1 MSRTL
6 SEWLDWQE
14 TLHLSSID
22 LGLDRV
28 RLVAASLDLLDLPFP
43 VISVAGTNGK
53 GSSTAML
60 QSIYQQAG
68 YKTGVYTSPHLL
80 HYNERIAIDGTSAS
94 DDAICKAFEKINQ
107 ARSET
112 SLTYFEFGT
121 LAAAVLFVQEEIDIA
136 IFEVG
141 LGGRLDAVNLWN
153 ADIALITSIAI
164 DHESWLGNNREEIA
178 IEKAGIMRRD
188 KPVICGDKH
197 PPATIATEADRIG
210 AVLMQRDIAF
220 ALSHNTASA
229 PAEKWQWHDRKKNT
243 SLTLPLPALSG
254 AFQLDNA
261 ASVITVITQLQ
272 THLTVSTQAIREG
285 LENTRLAG
293 RLQIVST
300 EPEILVDVAHNPQ
313 AAQQLALYLRDHP
326 RSGKNI
332 ALFSV
337 LKDKDLQGIVMPF
350 KNIIDQWML
359 ISIDND
365 RGQSAEKIKSEL
377 QKLGI
382 NNISIVSNN
391 FNKAVQDVKNALK
404 YEDRV
409 VAFGSFL
416 LVSGVLE
423 SLPLSSSSNP
433 LD

>member
-22 LGLDRV
+22 LGLERV
-28 RLVAASLDLLDLPFP
+28 RIAAANLDLLALPFP

-60 QSIYQQAG
+60 QSIYQQTG

-80 HYNERIAIDGTSAS
+80 RYNERIALNGTPAS
-94 DDAICKAFEKINQ
+94 DDAICKAFEQINQ
-107 ARSET
+107 ARGET

-121 LAAAVLFVQEEIDIA
+121 LAAAVLFAQEKVDIA

-141 LGGRLDAVNLWN
+141 LGGRLDAVNLWD
-153 ADIALITSIAI
+153 ADIALITGIAI
-164 DHESWLGNNREEIA
+164 DHESWLGNNREVIA
-178 IEKAGIMRRD
+178 IEKAGIMRPN
-188 KPVICGDKH
+188 KPVVCGDQH
-197 PPATIATEADRIG
+197 PPATIASEANRIG
-210 AVLMQRDIAF
+210 AQLLQRDTAF
-220 ALSHNTASA
+220 SLSHNKSSDN
-229 PAEKWQWHDRKKNT
+229 AEKWQWHDLQNNT
-243 SLTLPLPALSG
+243 SLTLPLPSLAG
-254 AFQLDNA
+254 EFQLDNA
-261 ASVITVITQLQ
+261 ANVITAITQLQ
-272 THLTVSTQAIREG
+272 ARLPVTTQAIEKG
-285 LENTRLAG
+285 LVTTVLAG
-293 RLQIVST
+293 RLQIVAT

-313 AAQQLALYLRDHP
+313 AAQQLALYLRNRPH
-326 RSGKNI
+326 SGKNI

-337 LKDKDLQGIVMPF
+337 LKDKDLQGIVTPF
-350 KNIIDQWML
+350 KNIIDQWAI
-359 ISIDND
+359 ISIDSE
-365 RGQSAEKIKSEL
+365 RGQSAEEIKSEL

-382 NNISIVSNN
+382 NNITIVSNN
-391 FNKAVQDVKNALK
+391 FKKAVQDVKNALK

-416 LVSGVLE
+416 LVSEVLE
-423 SLPLSSSSNP
+423 SLNP

>member
-1 MSRTL
+1 MPRTL

-28 RLVAASLDLLDLPFP
+28 RIAAANLDLLTLPFP

-80 HYNERIAIDGTSAS
+80 RYNERIALNGTSAS
-94 DDAICKAFEKINQ
+94 DDAICKAFKQIDQ
-107 ARSET
+107 ARGET

-121 LAAAVLFVQEEIDIA
+121 LAAAVLFAQEKVDIA

-141 LGGRLDAVNLWN
+141 LGGRLDAVNLWD
-153 ADIALITSIAI
+153 ADIALITGIAI
-164 DHESWLGNNREEIA
+164 DHESWLGNNREVIA

-188 KPVICGDKH
+188 KPVVCGDKH
-197 PPATIATEADRIG
+197 PPATIASEADRIG
-210 AVLMQRDIAF
+210 AHLLQRDISF
-220 ALSHNTASA
+220 SLSHNKSPDNT
-229 PAEKWQWHDRKKNT
+229 EKWQWHDLQNNT
-243 SLTLPLPALSG
+243 SLTLPLPSLAG
-254 AFQLDNA
+254 EFQLDNA
-261 ASVITVITQLQ
+261 ANVITAITQLQ
-272 THLTVSTQAIREG
+272 ARLPVTTQAIEKG
-285 LENTRLAG
+285 LVTTVLAG
-293 RLQIVST
+293 RLQIVAT

-313 AAQQLALYLRDHP
+313 AAQQLALYLRNHP
-326 RSGKNI
+326 HSGKNI

-337 LKDKDLQGIVMPF
+337 LKDKDLQGIVTPF
-350 KNIIDQWML
+350 KDIIDQWAIL
-359 ISIDND
+359 SIDSE
-365 RGQSAEKIKSEL
+365 RGQSAEEIKSKL

-382 NNISIVSNN
+382 NNITVVSNN
-391 FNKAVQDVKNALK
+391 FKKAVQDVKNALE

-416 LVSGVLE
+416 LISGVLE
-423 SLPLSSSSNP
+423 SLGSSK
-433 LD
+433 